1 MKQVLLLL
9 LWLIVCLEGGRILA
23 GDVNLNYANAGSMTQ
38 LSFSFMLS
46 NSITS
51 NNFILLA
58 LPFPFHSALIPAFP
72 ATEGLSSPLG
82 VLVTYQY
89 MDNNNN
95 ILPTSYYCRVL
106 TETIDSSNYY
116 IQFYAVDRKT
126 IIAIPANQ
134 WFYLTLQIQTT
145 TPLTYQT
152 SNSVLQIIMSTV
164 SSVWPNAIV
173 YDDNL
178 AFNYF

>member
-1 MKQVLLLL
+1 MRHFLILALLLL
-9 LWLIVCLEGGRILA
+9 ACVKGGRILA

-46 NSITS
+46 NPITS

-72 ATEGLSSPLG
+72 AMEGLSSPLG
-82 VLVTYQY
+82 LLITYQY

-95 ILPTSYYCRVL
+95 ILPTIYYCRVL
-106 TETIDSSNYY
+106 TDTIDSSNYY
-116 IQFYAVDRKT
+116 IQFYALDRKT
-126 IIAIPANQ
+126 IIPIPANT
-134 WFYLTLQIQTT
+134 WFYLTLQIQTA

-152 SNSVLQIIMSTV
+152 SNSVLQIQM
-164 SSVWPNAIV
+164 
-173 YDDNL
+173 
-178 AFNYF
+178 